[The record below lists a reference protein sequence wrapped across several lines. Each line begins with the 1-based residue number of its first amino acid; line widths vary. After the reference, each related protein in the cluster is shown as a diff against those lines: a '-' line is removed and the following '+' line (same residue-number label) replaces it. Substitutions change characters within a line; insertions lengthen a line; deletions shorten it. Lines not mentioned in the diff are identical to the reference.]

1 MMKVKEIMF
10 ILLILFAI
18 SGCGGPPVP
27 PDYPGRGEGDIPL
40 GRVRGSGLVK
50 IAIREA
56 NGSVDTMAVNVGAEE
71 TATFYHDPLANGETI
86 MTVQSSDPDSA
97 PKTYT
102 IQTGETQRFIINISF
117 VPPGRRSEVRGLQF
131 APVNSNVISVGT
143 TLRLSFIIQGS
154 QVQGLTPTVW
164 VDGGIGSLNGANMF
178 TAVTPGEGVIRAEL
192 MGYTAELP
200 ITVTP

>member
-1 MMKVKEIMF
+1 MMKVKGIMF
-10 ILLILFAI
+10 ILLILFAVV
-18 SGCGGPPVP
+18 GCGGPPIP

-40 GRVRGSGLVK
+40 GRVRGGGLVK
-50 IAIREA
+50 IAIQES
-56 NGSVDTMAVNVGAEE
+56 NGSVDTLSVNVPAEE
-71 TATFYHDPLANGETI
+71 SATFYHEPLTNGETI
-86 MTVQSSDPDSA
+86 MTVESSVPDIAS
-97 PKTYT
+97 KTYL

-131 APVNSNVISVGT
+131 ASVNSNVISVGT

-154 QVQGLTPTVW
+154 HVQGLTPTVW